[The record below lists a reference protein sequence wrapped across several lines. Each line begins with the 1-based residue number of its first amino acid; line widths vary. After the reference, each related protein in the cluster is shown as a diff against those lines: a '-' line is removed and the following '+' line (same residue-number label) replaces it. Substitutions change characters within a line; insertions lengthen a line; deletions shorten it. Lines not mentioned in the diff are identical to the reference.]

1 MTDDRRPYLNRD
13 SGSRGMANAGAS
25 GGAYGLAFIG
35 AAIYNLQHA
44 TTIWGGV
51 LGFLEALVWPALLV
65 YKLLRFL
72 DR

>member
-1 MTDDRRPYLNRD
+1 MMDDRR
-13 SGSRGMANAGAS
+13 SGSTSLFVTKSGAS
-25 GGAYGLAFIG
+25 NGAYGLALIG

-44 TTIWGGV
+44 TSFWSGV
-51 LGFLEALVWPALLV
+51 VGFLEALVWPALLL